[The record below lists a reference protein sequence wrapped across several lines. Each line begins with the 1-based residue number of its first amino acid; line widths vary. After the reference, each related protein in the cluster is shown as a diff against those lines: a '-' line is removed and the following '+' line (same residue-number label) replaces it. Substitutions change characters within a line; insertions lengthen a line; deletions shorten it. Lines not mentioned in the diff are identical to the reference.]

1 MASSS
6 RGDTAAS
13 QRDAAAAETKASPR
27 TGADTSTGLVPGR
40 RYTFLA
46 CISSRSSR

>member
-13 QRDAAAAETKASPR
+13 QRVAAWADRNASQR
-27 TGADTSTGLVPGR
+27 MGAVTSTGLAPGR
-40 RYTFLA
+40 RCMFLA
-46 CISSRSSR
+46 RISSRSNR